1 MTDPAF
7 RTVQDIYEYFLSF
20 VNVEKGQTVEF
31 KLDRMRDL
39 ASRLGRPEA
48 ASPCLHVAGSKGKGS
63 VSTMLAKILEASG
76 RKTGL
81 YTSPHILDFRERITR
96 AGEFF
101 PDSAYLSAMGE
112 LAPLVVGAGPERF
125 AGNELPTFFEL
136 STLLAFLV
144 HRGQDCDA
152 AVYEVGLGGRL
163 DSTNIVTPEASVITV
178 IELEHTEYLGTTIPA
193 IAGEK
198 AGIVKSGVPVFTGS
212 RDPAALEVFRRI
224 SAQRGCELRVLS
236 EECSIRDIRL
246 TRAGTES
253 VVTFRDRE
261 VFPEPVLIRTP
272 LVGEAQA
279 ENAALAALAA
289 RLSSFRPPPEAVL
302 EGIARASLPARF
314 QILPGEPPVILDG
327 AHTPASMAYTAEA
340 FRRLFPGPGVLVFAC
355 AEDKRPDDMARILS
369 GRFRRAIITR
379 PGTFKKSD
387 PRTAARAFEAEG
399 FEVDRIPDTEDA
411 LKTGLERARAEG
423 VPLLV
428 TGSFYLCAAALADF
442 EDRTAR
448 A

>member
-20 VNVEKGQTVEF
+20 VNAEKGQAVEF

-39 ASRLGRPEA
+39 AARLGRPEA

-63 VSTMLAKILEASG
+63 VSTMLASILEASG
-76 RKTGL
+76 RRTGL

-101 PDSAYLSAMGE
+101 PDGAYLAAMEE
-112 LAPLVVGAGPERF
+112 LAPLVVGAGPGRF
-125 AGNELPTFFEL
+125 AGSELPTFFEL
-136 STLLAFLV
+136 ATLLAFMV
-144 HRGQDCDA
+144 YRNQGCDA
-152 AVYEVGLGGRL
+152 TVYEVGLGGRL

-178 IELEHTEYLGTTIPA
+178 IELEHTEFLGTTIPA

-198 AGIVKSGVPVFTGS
+198 AGILKPGVPAFTGS

-224 SAQRGCELRVLS
+224 AAERACDLRVLG
-236 EECSIRDIRL
+236 EECEIRNVRL
-246 TRAGTES
+246 TPSGTEAM
-253 VVTFRDRE
+253 VAYRDRE
-261 VFPEPVLIRTP
+261 VFPEPVLLRTP
-272 LVGEAQA
+272 LIGEAQA
-279 ENAALAALAA
+279 ENAALAALTA
-289 RLSSFRPPPEAVL
+289 RLSSFRPSPEAVL
-302 EGIARASLPARF
+302 RGIARASLPARF

-355 AEDKRPDDMARILS
+355 AQDKRPVDMARVLS
-369 GRFRRAIITR
+369 GRFRRAIVTR

-387 PRTAARAFEAEG
+387 PETAAEAFEAEG
-399 FEVDRIPDTEDA
+399 IAVDRIPDTEEA
-411 LKTGLERARAEG
+411 LRTGLERAVAEG

-428 TGSFYLCAAALADF
+428 TGSFYLCAAALAAF
-442 EDRTAR
+442 RDRTVR
-448 A
+448 S

>member
-1 MTDPAF
+1 MAAPSF
-7 RTVQDIYEYFLSF
+7 RSVRDIYEYLLSF
-20 VNVEKGQTVEF
+20 VNAEKGQTVEF

-39 ASRLGRPEA
+39 ARRLGDPQI

-76 RKTGL
+76 RTTGL

-101 PDSAYLSAMGE
+101 PESAYRAAMEE
-112 LAPLVVGAGPERF
+112 LAPHVVGAGPERF
-125 AGNELPTFFEL
+125 VGNELPTFFEL
-136 STLLAFLV
+136 ATLLAFLV
-144 HRGQDCDA
+144 YRNQGCDA

-178 IELEHTEYLGTTIPA
+178 IEREHTEYLGTTIPE

-198 AGIVKSGVPVFTGS
+198 AGILKPGVPAFTGS

-224 SAQRGCELRVLS
+224 AVEKGSELRVLA

-253 VVTFRDRE
+253 IVAFRDRE
-261 VFPEPVLIRTP
+261 VFPEPVLLRTP

-279 ENAALAALAA
+279 ENAALAALTA
-289 RLSSFRPPPEAVL
+289 RLSSFRPSPEAVL

-314 QILPGEPPVILDG
+314 QILDGEPPVILDG

-340 FRRLFPGPGVLVFAC
+340 FRRLFPGPAVLVFAC
-355 AEDKRPDDMARILS
+355 AEDKRPEEMARVLA
-369 GRFRRAIITR
+369 GQFRRAIVTR
-379 PGTFKKSD
+379 PGTFKKSK
-387 PRTAARAFEAEG
+387 PETTAKAFGAAG
-399 FEVDRIPDTEDA
+399 FEVDLVPDTEEA
-411 LKTGLERARAEG
+411 LGVGMERARAAG
-423 VPLLV
+423 IPLLV
-428 TGSFYLCAAALADF
+428 TGSFYLCAAALAAF
-442 EDRTAR
+442 REQTP
-448 A
+448 

>member
-7 RTVQDIYEYFLSF
+7 RTVQDIYEYLLSF
-20 VNVEKGQTVEF
+20 VNAEKGQAVEF

-39 ASRLGRPEA
+39 AARLGWPEA

-63 VSTMLAKILEASG
+63 VSTMLASILEASG

-96 AGEFF
+96 AGEVF
-101 PDSAYLSAMGE
+101 PDVAYLAAMEE
-112 LAPLVVGAGPERF
+112 LAPLVVGASPGRF
-125 AGNELPTFFEL
+125 VGNELPTFFEL
-136 STLLAFLV
+136 TTLLAFLV
-144 HRGQDCDA
+144 YRGEGCNA

-178 IELEHTEYLGTTIPA
+178 IELEHTEYLGTTIPE

-198 AGIVKSGVPVFTGS
+198 AGIIKPGVPAFTGS
-212 RDPAALEVFRRI
+212 RDPAALEVFRKV
-224 SAQRGCELRVLS
+224 AAERGCELRVLA
-236 EECSIRDIRL
+236 EECEVRDVRL
-246 TRAGTES
+246 TRSGTEALAAY
-253 VVTFRDRE
+253 RDRE
-261 VFPEPVLIRTP
+261 VFPEPIRLRTP
-272 LVGEAQA
+272 LIGEAQA

-289 RLSSFRPPPEAVL
+289 RLSSFRPSPEAVL
-302 EGIARASLPARF
+302 EGIEGASLPARF

-327 AHTPASMAYTAEA
+327 AHTPASMAFTAEA

-355 AEDKRPDDMARILS
+355 AEDKRPGEMARVLA
-369 GRFRRAIITR
+369 GLFRRAIVTR

-387 PRTAARAFEAEG
+387 PESAAEAFRAAG
-399 FEVDRIPDTEDA
+399 YEVDLVPDTKEA
-411 LKTGLERARAEG
+411 LGIGIERARSEG

-428 TGSFYLCAAALADF
+428 TGSFYLCAAALTAF
-442 EDRTAR
+442 RDRAH
-448 A
+448 